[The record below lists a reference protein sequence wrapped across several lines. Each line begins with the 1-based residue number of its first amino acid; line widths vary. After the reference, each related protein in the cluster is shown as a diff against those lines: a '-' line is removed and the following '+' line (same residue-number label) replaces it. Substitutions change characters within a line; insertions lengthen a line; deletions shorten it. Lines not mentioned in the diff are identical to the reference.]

1 MKLIIVE
8 SPHKAKTISKYLGSG
23 YRVVASKGHVSDLPQ
38 KTMGVDVNNNFK
50 PQYIVNPDKQATID
64 MIKKDIEKC
73 DTVYLAADPDR
84 EGEAISWH
92 LANVCGI
99 TEKNVRIVF
108 NEISKKA
115 VQRALENPR
124 EINMGLVD
132 AQQARRVLDRLMGYE
147 LSPIIS
153 RQIKSGLS
161 AGRVQSVALKMVV
174 DREREIREFKP
185 QEYWTICAQLTK
197 AAKCKSE
204 KDKKNL
210 SFKCEFVDIDGKK
223 FKVTRKEDADSVIA
237 ASKAGK
243 WSVDGVKRAQS
254 FSKPA
259 PPFTTSTMQQ
269 DAISKLGFSASM
281 VTQIA
286 QRLYEG
292 VEVQGEGQIALVTY
306 IRSDSVRVSADAQK
320 EALEYIAQNYGKD
333 FCPPRPNIYAAG
345 AGAQDAHEAI
355 RPITLAR
362 TPESLKDKIPRS
374 DYKLYKLIYDR
385 FVASQMANA
394 VYDTLTVHI
403 VSQSDKN
410 YGYTLKGKVCVFKGF
425 TQAYQSSAEKDE
437 IAKELPNLNEG
448 DELNLKDVTGEQ
460 KFTKPPQ
467 RYTDGSFIKAMEE
480 NGIGRPSTFE
490 KTITVLYKRVY
501 IEKDG
506 KFMKPTELGELV
518 VDQLVKDFSEIMDTK
533 FTADME
539 KNLDKI
545 EEGNV
550 KWYEVIADFYG
561 DFHNKVLSVRTQ
573 SSRVKPKAEESDVV
587 CDKCGAKMVIRDSKF
602 GKFLACPNFPKCRNT
617 KSLSE
622 SVAKCPQC
630 GGDVYK
636 KISKKGAAFY
646 SCCNYPTCKFISWD
660 IPAPYFCPE
669 CKNTMKI
676 VANKT
681 SVKYVCTNRDCR
693 HSELIEG
700 EEATEENK
708 KQDGSKDKN
717 RR

>member
-1 MKLIIVE
+1 
-8 SPHKAKTISKYLGSG
+8 
-23 YRVVASKGHVSDLPQ
+23 
-38 KTMGVDVNNNFK
+38 
-50 PQYIVNPDKQATID
+50 
-64 MIKKDIEKC
+64 
-73 DTVYLAADPDR
+73 VYLAADPDR

-99 TEKNVRIVF
+99 TERNVRIVF

-115 VQRALENPR
+115 VLRALDNPR

-174 DREREIREFKP
+174 DREREIRDFKP
-185 QEYWTICAQLTK
+185 QEYWTINAQLV
-197 AAKCKSE
+197 
-204 KDKKNL
+204 KDKSSDKKKN
-210 SFKCEFVDIDGKK
+210 SFKCEFIDIDGKK
-223 FKVTRKEDADSVIA
+223 VKVTCKEQADEVIGG
-237 ASKAGK
+237 SKAGK
-243 WSVDGVKRAQS
+243 WLVDSVKRAQS

-292 VEVQGEGQIALVTY
+292 VEIQGEGQVALVTY
-306 IRSDSVRVSADAQK
+306 IRSDSVRVSTDAQR
-320 EALEYIAQNYGKD
+320 EALEFIDKNYGSD
-333 FCPPRPNIYAAG
+333 YCPKKPNVYATG
-345 AGAQDAHEAI
+345 SGAQDAHEAI

-362 TPESLKDKIPRS
+362 TPESLKDKLARN

-394 VYDTLTVHI
+394 EYDTLTVHI

-425 TQAYQSSAEKDE
+425 TQAYQSNTEKE
-437 IAKELPNLNEG
+437 ESSKELPNLNEG
-448 DELNLKDVTGEQ
+448 EELTLKDIAGEQ

-490 KTITVLYKRVY
+490 KTITVLYKRTY

-506 KFMKPTELGELV
+506 KFMKPTELGEIV
-518 VDQLVKDFSEIMDTK
+518 VDQLVKDFAQIMDTQ

-550 KWYEVIADFYG
+550 KWYEIIADFYG
-561 DFHNKVLSVRTQ
+561 DFHNKVLAVKYQGSK
-573 SSRVKPKAEESDVV
+573 VKPKAEESDVI
-587 CDKCGAKMVIRDSKF
+587 CDKCGAKMIIRDSKY

-622 SVAKCPQC
+622 AVAKCPQC

-636 KISKKGAAFY
+636 KVSKKGSAFF
-646 SCCNYPTCKFISWD
+646 SCGNYPTCKFISWD
-660 IPAPYFCPE
+660 LPAPYLCPD
-669 CKNTMKI
+669 CKSTMK
-676 VANKT
+676 VVDGKSGT
-681 SVKYVCTNRDCR
+681 RYVCTNRDCR
-693 HSELIEG
+693 HSEDV
-700 EEATEENK
+700 EE
-708 KQDGSKDKN
+708 
-717 RR
+717 

>member
-23 YRVVASKGHVSDLPQ
+23 YHVVASKGHVSDLPQ
-38 KTMGVDVNNNFK
+38 KTMGIDVNNNFK
-50 PQYIVNPDKQATID
+50 PEYIVSPDKQATID
-64 MIKKDIEKC
+64 MIKKEIEKC

-115 VQRALENPR
+115 VLKALDNPR

-174 DREREIREFKP
+174 DREREIRDFKP
-185 QEYWTICAQLTK
+185 QEYWTISAQLV
-197 AAKCKSE
+197 
-204 KDKKNL
+204 KDKTSASDKKKN
-210 SFKCEFVDIDGKK
+210 SFKCEFVDIDSKK
-223 FKVTRKEDADSVIA
+223 VKVTCKEQADEVIGG
-237 ASKAGK
+237 SKAGK
-243 WSVDGVKRAQS
+243 WLVDNVKRAQS

-292 VEVQGEGQIALVTY
+292 VEIEGEGQVALVTY
-306 IRSDSVRVSADAQK
+306 IRSDSVRVSADAQR
-320 EALEYIAQNYGKD
+320 EALEFIDKNYGKD
-333 FCPPRPNIYAAG
+333 YCPKKPNVYATG
-345 AGAQDAHEAI
+345 SGAQDAHEAI

-362 TPESLKDKIPRS
+362 TPESLKDKLARN

-425 TQAYQSSAEKDE
+425 TQAYQSNTEKE
-437 IAKELPNLNEG
+437 ENSKELPNLNEG
-448 DELNLKDVTGEQ
+448 EELTLKDIAGEQ

-490 KTITVLYKRVY
+490 KTITVLYKRTY

-506 KFMKPTELGELV
+506 KFMKPTELGEIV
-518 VDQLVKDFSEIMDTK
+518 VDQLVKDFTEIMDTQ

-545 EEGNV
+545 EEGNI
-550 KWYEVIADFYG
+550 KWYEVISDFYG
-561 DFHNKVLSVRTQ
+561 DFHNKVLAVRYQ
-573 SSRVKPKAEESDVV
+573 GNKVKPKAEESDVI
-587 CDKCGAKMVIRDSKF
+587 CDKCGARMIIRDSKY

-622 SVAKCPQC
+622 AVAVCPQC

-636 KISKKGAAFY
+636 KVSKKGANFF
-646 SCCNYPTCKFISWD
+646 SCNNYPTCKFISWD
-660 IPAPYFCPE
+660 LPAPYLCPD
-669 CKNTMKI
+669 CKNSMK
-676 VANKT
+676 VVYGK
-681 SVKYVCTNRDCR
+681 SGVKYVCTNRDCK
-693 HSELIEG
+693 HSEYVEDGKLPEVIKKSKEK
-700 EEATEENK
+700 NK
-708 KQDGSKDKN
+708 E
-717 RR
+717 

>member
-38 KTMGVDVNNNFK
+38 KTMGIDVKNNFK
-50 PQYIVNPDKQATID
+50 PEYVVSPDKQPVID
-64 MIKKDIEKC
+64 MIKKEISQC

-99 TEKNVRIVF
+99 TDKNVRIVF

-115 VQRALENPR
+115 VQAALQNPR

-153 RQIKSGLS
+153 HQVKGGRS

-174 DREREIREFKP
+174 DREREIRDFKP
-185 QEYWTICAQLTK
+185 QEYWTINAFLV
-197 AAKCKSE
+197 
-204 KDKKNL
+204 KDKKNSSL
-210 SFKCEFVDIDGKK
+210 KCEFVDIGGKK
-223 FKVTRKEDADSVIA
+223 CKVENKQTADSVIEG
-237 ASKAGK
+237 SKAGK
-243 WSVDGVKRAQS
+243 WIVDNVKRAKS

-269 DAISKLGFSASM
+269 DAISKLGMSASM

-292 VEVQGEGQIALVTY
+292 VEIPGEGQVALVTY
-306 IRSDSVRVSADAQK
+306 IRSDSVRVSEEAQR
-320 EALEYIAQNYGKD
+320 EALAFISENYGKD
-333 FCPPRPNIYAAG
+333 YCPKRPNVYATG

-355 RPITLAR
+355 RPITLAH
-362 TPESLKDKIPRS
+362 TPESLKDKLARN
-374 DYKLYKLIYDR
+374 DYRLYKLIYDR

-394 VYDTLTVHI
+394 EYDTLTVHI

-410 YGYTLKGKVCVFKGF
+410 YGYTLKGKVCTFKGF
-425 TQAYQSSAEKDE
+425 TSAYQSGDKEESS
-437 IAKELPNLNEG
+437 KELPNLNEG
-448 DELNLKDVTGEQ
+448 EELALKEIKGEQ

-467 RYTDGSFIKAMEE
+467 RFTDGSFIKAMEE

-490 KTITVLYKRVY
+490 KTITVLYKRTY

-518 VDQLVKDFSEIMDTK
+518 CDQLVKEFPDIMDTQ
-533 FTADME
+533 FTAHME
-539 KNLDKI
+539 NNLDKI
-545 EEGNV
+545 EEGNI
-550 KWYEVIADFYG
+550 KWYDVISDFYG
-561 DFHNKVLSVRTQ
+561 DFHSKVLEVKYHGNK
-573 SSRVKPKAEESDVV
+573 VKPKDEVTEII
-587 CDKCGAKMVIRDSKF
+587 CEKCGANMVIKDSKY

-617 KSLSE
+617 KPLGE
-622 SVAKCPQC
+622 AVAKCQLC
-630 GGDVYK
+630 KGDVVK
-636 KISKKGAAFY
+636 KISKKGATFF
-646 SCCNYPTCKFISWD
+646 SCNNYPECKFISWD
-660 IPAPYFCPE
+660 LPAPYLCPE
-669 CKNTMKI
+669 CNNTMKI
-676 VANKT
+676 VASHGAT
-681 SVKYVCTNRDCR
+681 RYVCTNKDCK
-693 HSELIEG
+693 HSENAPEQNKQG
-700 EEATEENK
+700 NDKEN
-708 KQDGSKDKN
+708 G
-717 RR
+717 

>member
-38 KTMGVDVNNNFK
+38 KSLGIDVKNNFK
-50 PQYIVNPDKQATID
+50 PEYVISEDKKSVIE
-64 MIKKDIEKC
+64 MIKKDIAKC

-99 TEKNVRIVF
+99 KDKKVRIVF

-115 VQRALENPR
+115 VQNALENPR

-153 RQIKSGLS
+153 HQIKSGLS

-174 DREREIREFKP
+174 DREREIRSFVP
-185 QEYWTICAQLTK
+185 QEYWTITAQLVK
-197 AAKCKSE
+197 DLSE
-204 KDKKNL
+204 NAT
-210 SFKCEFVDIDGKK
+210 SFKCEFVDIDNKK
-223 FKVTRKEDADSVIA
+223 VKVETKEVADRIIEG
-237 ASKAGK
+237 SKKGAWK
-243 WSVDGVKRAQS
+243 VDDVKRSQS
-254 FSKPA
+254 ISKPA

-281 VTQIA
+281 VTQTA
-286 QRLYEG
+286 QKLYEG
-292 VEVQGEGQIALVTY
+292 VEVEGEGQIALVTY
-306 IRSDSVRVSADAQK
+306 IRTDSVRVSDDAQR
-320 EALEYIAQNYGKD
+320 EALQFIQTNYGKNY
-333 FCPPRPNIYAAG
+333 CPVKPNVYATG

-355 RPITLAR
+355 RPITLER
-362 TPESLKDKIPRS
+362 TPESIKDKISRN

-385 FVASQMANA
+385 FVASQMAPA

-403 VSQSDKN
+403 VSESDRR
-410 YGYTLKGKVCVFKGF
+410 YGYTLKGKVCTFPGY
-425 TQAYQSSAEKDE
+425 TSAYQSNPDKDNS
-437 IAKELPNLNEG
+437 KELPNLNTGET
-448 DELNLKDVTGEQ
+448 LLLKDISGEQ

-490 KTITVLYKRVY
+490 KTITVLYKRTY

-506 KFMKPTELGELV
+506 KNMKPTELGELV
-518 VDQLVKDFSEIMDTK
+518 CEQLEKNFPEIMNTK

-539 KNLDKI
+539 NNLDKI
-545 EEGNV
+545 EEGNI
-550 KWYEVIADFYG
+550 KWYDVIADFYT
-561 DFHNKVLSVRTQ
+561 DFHNKVLEVKYQ
-573 SSRVKPKAEESDVV
+573 GKVKPKSEETDVI
-587 CDKCGAKMVIRDSKF
+587 CEKCGARMVVKDSKF

-617 KSLSE
+617 KPYGE
-622 SVAKCPQC
+622 AVAKCPQC
-630 GGDVYK
+630 GGGVAK
-636 KISKKGAAFY
+636 KFSKKGTEYY
-646 SCCNYPTCKFISWD
+646 SCLNYPDCKFISWD
-660 IPAPYFCPE
+660 LPAPYFCPE
-669 CKNTMKI
+669 CKSTMKI
-676 VANKT
+676 VKSKDST
-681 SVKYVCTNRDCR
+681 KYVCTNKSCR
-693 HSELIEG
+693 HTEIIE
-700 EEATEENK
+700 T
-708 KQDGSKDKN
+708 KN
-717 RR
+717 ES

>member
-23 YRVVASKGHVSDLPQ
+23 YHVVASKGHVSDLPQ
-38 KTMGVDVNNNFK
+38 KTMGIDVNNNFK
-50 PQYIVNPDKQATID
+50 PEYIVSPDKQATID
-64 MIKKDIEKC
+64 MIKKEIEKC

-115 VQRALENPR
+115 VLKALDNPR

-174 DREREIREFKP
+174 DREREIRDFKP
-185 QEYWTICAQLTK
+185 QEYWTISAQLV
-197 AAKCKSE
+197 
-204 KDKKNL
+204 KDKISAGDKKKN

-223 FKVTRKEDADSVIA
+223 VKVTCKEQADEVIGG
-237 ASKAGK
+237 SKAGK
-243 WSVDGVKRAQS
+243 WLVDNVKRAQS

-292 VEVQGEGQIALVTY
+292 VEIQGEGQVALVTY
-306 IRSDSVRVSADAQK
+306 IRSDSVRVSADAQR
-320 EALEYIAQNYGKD
+320 EALEFIDKNYGKD
-333 FCPPRPNIYAAG
+333 YCPKKPNVYATG
-345 AGAQDAHEAI
+345 SGAQDAHEAI

-362 TPESLKDKIPRS
+362 TPESLKDKLARN

-425 TQAYQSSAEKDE
+425 TQAYQSNTEKE
-437 IAKELPNLNEG
+437 ESSKELPNLNEG
-448 DELNLKDVTGEQ
+448 EELTLKDIAGEQ

-490 KTITVLYKRVY
+490 KTITVLYKRTY

-506 KFMKPTELGELV
+506 KFMKPTELGEIV
-518 VDQLVKDFSEIMDTK
+518 VDQLVKDFTEIMDTQ

-545 EEGNV
+545 EEGNI

-561 DFHNKVLSVRTQ
+561 DFHNKVIAVKYQ
-573 SSRVKPKAEESDVV
+573 GNKVKPKAEESDVI
-587 CDKCGAKMVIRDSKF
+587 CDKCGARMIIRDSKY

-622 SVAKCPQC
+622 AVAKCPQC

-636 KISKKGAAFY
+636 KVSKKGATFF
-646 SCCNYPTCKFISWD
+646 SCNNYPTCKFISWD
-660 IPAPYFCPE
+660 LPAPYLCPD
-669 CKNTMKI
+669 CKNTMK
-676 VANKT
+676 VVNGK
-681 SVKYVCTNRDCR
+681 SGVKYVCTNRDCK
-693 HSELIEG
+693 HSEDV
-700 EEATEENK
+700 EESKLPDVIKKSKEKNK
-708 KQDGSKDKN
+708 E
-717 RR
+717 

>member
-8 SPHKAKTISKYLGSG
+8 SPHKAKTISKYLGGG

-50 PQYIVNPDKQATID
+50 PEYIVNPDKKETIET
-64 MIKKDIEKC
+64 IKREIEKC

-92 LANVCGI
+92 IANVCGI
-99 TEKNVRIVF
+99 KDSNVRIVF

-115 VQRALENPR
+115 VQKALENPR

-153 RQIKSGLS
+153 RQIKNGLS

-174 DREREIREFKP
+174 DREREIRNFKP
-185 QEYWTICAQLTK
+185 QEYWTINAHLTK
-197 AAKCKSE
+197 DGAAGI

-210 SFKCEFVDIDGKK
+210 SFKSEFVDIDGKK
-223 FKVTRKEDADSVIA
+223 TKVTCKEQADQIIG
-237 ASKAGK
+237 ASKAGA
-243 WSVDGVKRAQS
+243 WSVDNVKRAQS
-254 FSKPA
+254 FSKPS

-269 DAISKLGFSASM
+269 DAISKLGFSASV

-292 VEVQGEGQIALVTY
+292 VEVQGEGQVALVTY
-306 IRSDSVRVSADAQK
+306 IRSDSVRVSADAQR
-320 EALEYIAQNYGKD
+320 EALDFIGDNYGKD
-333 FCPPRPNIYAAG
+333 YCPKKPNVYATG
-345 AGAQDAHEAI
+345 SGAQDAHEAI
-355 RPITLAR
+355 RPITLSR
-362 TPESLKDKIPRS
+362 TPESLKDKIPRN

-403 VSQSDKN
+403 VSQSDKK

-425 TQAYQSSAEKDE
+425 TQAYSSAEKE
-437 IAKELPNLNEG
+437 ESAKELPDLKEG
-448 DELNLKDVTGEQ
+448 DVLDLKDITGEQ

-490 KTITVLYKRVY
+490 KTITVLYKRTYV
-501 IEKDG
+501 EKEG
-506 KFMKPTELGELV
+506 KFMKPTELGEIV
-518 VDQLVKDFSEIMDTK
+518 VDQLVKNFSEIMDTQ

-545 EEGNV
+545 EEGNI

-561 DFHNKVLSVRTQ
+561 DFHKRVLEVKHQTGSL
-573 SSRVKPKAEESDVV
+573 KPKAEESDVI
-587 CDKCGAKMVIRDSKF
+587 CDKCGARMVIRDSKY

-622 SVAKCPQC
+622 AVAVCPMC

-636 KISKKGAAFY
+636 KVSKKGKDFF
-646 SCCNYPTCKFISWD
+646 SCNNYPTCKFISWD
-660 IPAPYFCPE
+660 LPAPRLCPQ
-669 CKNTMKI
+669 CKSIMK
-676 VANKT
+676 VWSGKNGT
-681 SVKYVCTNRDCR
+681 RYVCTNKECKY
-693 HSELIEG
+693 G
-700 EEATEENK
+700 ESVEEKDIPQVLKKENK
-708 KQDGSKDKN
+708 EKDKA
-717 RR
+717 

>member
-38 KTMGVDVNNNFK
+38 KTMGVDVKNNFK
-50 PQYIVNPDKQATID
+50 PEYIVSPDKQATID
-64 MIKKDIEKC
+64 AIKKDIEKC

-115 VQRALENPR
+115 VQKALDNPR

-153 RQIKSGLS
+153 RQIKNGLS
-161 AGRVQSVALKMVV
+161 AGRVQSVALKMAV
-174 DREREIREFKP
+174 DREREIRNFKP
-185 QEYWTICAQLTK
+185 QEYWTINAQLVKDKTE
-197 AAKCKSE
+197 S
-204 KDKKNL
+204 KDKKNQ
-210 SFKCEFVDIDGKK
+210 SFKCEFIDIDGKK
-223 FKVTRKEDADSVIA
+223 VKVTCKEQADQVIG
-237 ASKAGK
+237 ASKAGN
-243 WSVDGVKRAQS
+243 WLVDNVKRAQS

-292 VEVQGEGQIALVTY
+292 VEVQGEGQVALVTY

-320 EALEYIAQNYGKD
+320 EALEFIADNYGKEY
-333 FCPPRPNIYAAG
+333 CPKKPNVYATG
-345 AGAQDAHEAI
+345 SGAQDAHEAI
-355 RPITLAR
+355 RPITLSR
-362 TPESLKDKIPRS
+362 TPESLKDKLSRN

-403 VSQSDKN
+403 VSQSDKK

-425 TQAYQSSAEKDE
+425 SQAYQSNSEKE
-437 IAKELPNLNEG
+437 ESSKELPNLNEG
-448 DELNLKDVTGEQ
+448 EALELKDIKGEQ

-490 KTITVLYKRVY
+490 KTITVLYKRDY
-501 IEKDG
+501 IEKEG
-506 KFMKPTELGELV
+506 KFMKPTELGEIV
-518 VDQLVKDFSEIMDTK
+518 VDQLVKYFADIMDTK

-545 EEGNV
+545 EEGNI

-561 DFHNKVLSVRTQ
+561 DFHNKVLEVKYNGSK
-573 SSRVKPKAEESDVV
+573 VKPKAEESDVL
-587 CDKCGAKMVIRDSKF
+587 CDKCGARMIIRDSKY
-602 GKFLACPNFPKCRNT
+602 GRFLACPNFPKCRNT

-622 SVAKCPQC
+622 AVAKCPQC

-636 KISKKGAAFY
+636 KISKKGSPFF
-646 SCCNYPTCKFISWD
+646 SCNNYPTCKFISWD
-660 IPAPYFCPE
+660 LPAPYLCPD
-669 CKNTMKI
+669 CKSTMK
-676 VANKT
+676 VVSGKSGT
-681 SVKYVCTNRDCR
+681 KYVCTNRDCK
-693 HSELIEG
+693 HTETV
-700 EEATEENK
+700 EESALPEVL
-708 KQDGSKDKN
+708 QKDKEKN
-717 RR
+717 KQ

>member
-23 YRVVASKGHVSDLPQ
+23 YHVVASKGHVSDLPQ
-38 KTMGVDVNNNFK
+38 KTMGIDVNNNFK
-50 PQYIVNPDKQATID
+50 PEYIVSPDKQATID
-64 MIKKDIEKC
+64 MIKKEIEKC

-115 VQRALENPR
+115 VLKALDNPR

-174 DREREIREFKP
+174 DREREIRDFKP
-185 QEYWTICAQLTK
+185 QEYWTISAQLV
-197 AAKCKSE
+197 
-204 KDKKNL
+204 KDKTSASDKKKN

-223 FKVTRKEDADSVIA
+223 VKVTCKEQADEVIGG
-237 ASKAGK
+237 SKAGK
-243 WSVDGVKRAQS
+243 WLVDNVKRAQS

-292 VEVQGEGQIALVTY
+292 VEIEGEGQVALVTY
-306 IRSDSVRVSADAQK
+306 IRSDSVRVSADAQR
-320 EALEYIAQNYGKD
+320 EALEFIDKNYGKD
-333 FCPPRPNIYAAG
+333 YCPKKPNVYATG
-345 AGAQDAHEAI
+345 SGAQDAHEAI

-362 TPESLKDKIPRS
+362 TPESLKDKLARN

-403 VSQSDKN
+403 VSKSDKN
-410 YGYTLKGKVCVFKGF
+410 YCYTLKGKVCVFK
-425 TQAYQSSAEKDE
+425 
-437 IAKELPNLNEG
+437 
-448 DELNLKDVTGEQ
+448 
-460 KFTKPPQ
+460 
-467 RYTDGSFIKAMEE
+467 
-480 NGIGRPSTFE
+480 
-490 KTITVLYKRVY
+490 
-501 IEKDG
+501 
-506 KFMKPTELGELV
+506 
-518 VDQLVKDFSEIMDTK
+518 
-533 FTADME
+533 
-539 KNLDKI
+539 
-545 EEGNV
+545 
-550 KWYEVIADFYG
+550 
-561 DFHNKVLSVRTQ
+561 
-573 SSRVKPKAEESDVV
+573 
-587 CDKCGAKMVIRDSKF
+587 
-602 GKFLACPNFPKCRNT
+602 
-617 KSLSE
+617 
-622 SVAKCPQC
+622 
-630 GGDVYK
+630 
-636 KISKKGAAFY
+636 
-646 SCCNYPTCKFISWD
+646 
-660 IPAPYFCPE
+660 
-669 CKNTMKI
+669 
-676 VANKT
+676 
-681 SVKYVCTNRDCR
+681 
-693 HSELIEG
+693 
-700 EEATEENK
+700 
-708 KQDGSKDKN
+708 
-717 RR
+717 

>member
-38 KTMGVDVNNNFK
+38 KTMGVDVKNNFK
-50 PQYIVNPDKQATID
+50 PEYIVSPDKQATID
-64 MIKKDIEKC
+64 AIKKDIEKC

-115 VQRALENPR
+115 VQKALDNPR

-153 RQIKSGLS
+153 RQIKNGLS
-161 AGRVQSVALKMVV
+161 AGRVQSVALKMAV
-174 DREREIREFKP
+174 DREREIRNFKP
-185 QEYWTICAQLTK
+185 QEYWTINAQLVKDKTE
-197 AAKCKSE
+197 S
-204 KDKKNL
+204 KDKKNQ
-210 SFKCEFVDIDGKK
+210 SFKCEFIDIDGKK
-223 FKVTRKEDADSVIA
+223 VKVTCKEQADQVIG
-237 ASKAGK
+237 ASKAGN
-243 WSVDGVKRAQS
+243 WLVDNVKRAQS

-292 VEVQGEGQIALVTY
+292 VEVQGEGQVALVTY

-320 EALEYIAQNYGKD
+320 EALEFIADNYGKEY
-333 FCPPRPNIYAAG
+333 CPKKPNVYATG
-345 AGAQDAHEAI
+345 SGAQDAHEAI
-355 RPITLAR
+355 RPITLSR
-362 TPESLKDKIPRS
+362 TPESLKDKLSRN

-403 VSQSDKN
+403 VSQSDKK

-425 TQAYQSSAEKDE
+425 SQAYQSNSEKE
-437 IAKELPNLNEG
+437 ESSKELPNLNEG
-448 DELNLKDVTGEQ
+448 EALELKDIKGEQ

-490 KTITVLYKRVY
+490 KTITVLYKRDY
-501 IEKDG
+501 IEKEG
-506 KFMKPTELGELV
+506 KFMKPTELGEIV
-518 VDQLVKDFSEIMDTK
+518 VDQLVKYFADIMDTK

-545 EEGNV
+545 EEGNI

-561 DFHNKVLSVRTQ
+561 DFHNKVLEVKYNGSK
-573 SSRVKPKAEESDVV
+573 VKPKAEESDVL
-587 CDKCGAKMVIRDSKF
+587 CDKCGARMIIRDSKY
-602 GKFLACPNFPKCRNT
+602 GRFLACPNFPKCRNT

-622 SVAKCPQC
+622 AVAKCPQC

-636 KISKKGAAFY
+636 KISKKGSPFF
-646 SCCNYPTCKFISWD
+646 SCNNYPTCKFISWD
-660 IPAPYFCPE
+660 LPAPYLCPD
-669 CKNTMKI
+669 CKSTMK
-676 VANKT
+676 VVGGKSGT
-681 SVKYVCTNRDCR
+681 KYVCTNRDCK
-693 HSELIEG
+693 HTETV
-700 EEATEENK
+700 EESALPEVL
-708 KQDGSKDKN
+708 QKDKEKN
-717 RR
+717 KQ

>member
-23 YRVVASKGHVSDLPQ
+23 YHVVASKGHVSDLPQ
-38 KTMGVDVNNNFK
+38 KTMGIDVNNNFK
-50 PQYIVNPDKQATID
+50 PEYIVSPDKQATID
-64 MIKKDIEKC
+64 MIKKEIEKC

-92 LANVCGI
+92 LANVCDI
-99 TEKNVRIVF
+99 TDKNVRIVF

-115 VQRALENPR
+115 VLKALDNPR

-147 LSPIIS
+147 LSPILS

-174 DREREIREFKP
+174 DREREIRNFKP
-185 QEYWTICAQLTK
+185 QEYWTINAQLV
-197 AAKCKSE
+197 
-204 KDKKNL
+204 KDKTAVGDKKKN
-210 SFKCEFVDIDGKK
+210 SFKCEFVDIDNKK
-223 FKVTRKEDADSVIA
+223 VKVTCKEQADEVIGG
-237 ASKAGK
+237 SKTGK
-243 WSVDGVKRAQS
+243 WVVDGVKRASS

-292 VEVQGEGQIALVTY
+292 VEIEGEGHVALVTY
-306 IRSDSVRVSADAQK
+306 IRSDSVRVSAEAQR
-320 EALEYIAQNYGKD
+320 EALDFIAQNYGSD
-333 FCPPRPNIYAAG
+333 YCPKKPNVYATG

-355 RPITLAR
+355 RPITLSR
-362 TPESLKDKIPRS
+362 TPESLKDKLARN

-394 VYDTLTVHI
+394 EYDTLTVHI
-403 VSQSDKN
+403 VSQSDKK
-410 YGYTLKGKVCVFKGF
+410 YGYTLKGRVCVFKGF
-425 TQAYQSSAEKDE
+425 TQAYQSNTEKE
-437 IAKELPNLNEG
+437 ENSKELPNLNEG
-448 DELNLKDVTGEQ
+448 EELTLKDIAGEQ

-490 KTITVLYKRVY
+490 KTITVLYKRTY
-501 IEKDG
+501 IEKEG
-506 KFMKPTELGELV
+506 KFMKPTELGEIV
-518 VDQLVKDFSEIMDTK
+518 VDQLVKDFSDIMDTQ

-545 EEGNV
+545 EEGNI

-561 DFHNKVLSVRTQ
+561 GFHNKVLEVRHQ
-573 SSRVKPKAEESDVV
+573 GSKVKPKAEESDVI
-587 CDKCGAKMVIRDSKF
+587 CDKCGARMIIRDSKY

-622 SVAKCPQC
+622 PVAKCPQC

-636 KISKKGAAFY
+636 KISKKGATFF
-646 SCCNYPTCKFISWD
+646 SCNNYPTCKFISWD
-660 IPAPYFCPE
+660 LPAPYLCPD
-669 CKNTMKI
+669 CKSNMKAVI
-676 VANKT
+676 GKSGVR
-681 SVKYVCTNRDCR
+681 YICTNKECG
-693 HSELIEG
+693 HSESV
-700 EEATEENK
+700 EESKVPQVILKNK
-708 KQDGSKDKN
+708 ESQKS
-717 RR
+717 

>member
-38 KTMGVDVNNNFK
+38 KTMGVDVKNNFK
-50 PQYIVNPDKQATID
+50 PEYIVSPDKQATID
-64 MIKKDIEKC
+64 AIKKDIEKC

-115 VQRALENPR
+115 VQKALDNPR

-153 RQIKSGLS
+153 RQIKNGLS
-161 AGRVQSVALKMVV
+161 AGRVQSVALKMAV
-174 DREREIREFKP
+174 DREREIRNFKP
-185 QEYWTICAQLTK
+185 QEYWTINAQLVKDKTE
-197 AAKCKSE
+197 S
-204 KDKKNL
+204 KDKKNQ
-210 SFKCEFVDIDGKK
+210 SFKCEFIDIDGKK
-223 FKVTRKEDADSVIA
+223 VKVTCKEQADQVIG
-237 ASKAGK
+237 ASKAGN
-243 WSVDGVKRAQS
+243 WLVDNVKRAQS

-292 VEVQGEGQIALVTY
+292 VDVQGEGQVALVTY

-320 EALEYIAQNYGKD
+320 EALEFIADNYGKEY
-333 FCPPRPNIYAAG
+333 CPKKPNVYATG
-345 AGAQDAHEAI
+345 SGAQDAHEAI
-355 RPITLAR
+355 RPITLSR
-362 TPESLKDKIPRS
+362 TPESLKDKLSRN

-403 VSQSDKN
+403 VSQSDKK

-425 TQAYQSSAEKDE
+425 SQAYQSNSEKE
-437 IAKELPNLNEG
+437 ESSKELPNLNEG
-448 DELNLKDVTGEQ
+448 EALELKDIKGEQ

-490 KTITVLYKRVY
+490 KTITVLYKRDY
-501 IEKDG
+501 IEKEG
-506 KFMKPTELGELV
+506 KFMKPTELGEIV
-518 VDQLVKDFSEIMDTK
+518 VDQLVKYFADIMDTK

-545 EEGNV
+545 EEGNI

-561 DFHNKVLSVRTQ
+561 DFHNKVLEVKYNGSK
-573 SSRVKPKAEESDVV
+573 VKPKAEESDVL
-587 CDKCGAKMVIRDSKF
+587 CDKCGARMIIRDSKY
-602 GKFLACPNFPKCRNT
+602 GRFLACPNFPKCRNT

-622 SVAKCPQC
+622 AVAKCPQC

-636 KISKKGAAFY
+636 KISKKGSPFF
-646 SCCNYPTCKFISWD
+646 SCNNYPTCKFISWD
-660 IPAPYFCPE
+660 LPAPYLCPD
-669 CKNTMKI
+669 CKSTMK
-676 VANKT
+676 VVGGKSGT
-681 SVKYVCTNRDCR
+681 KYVCTNRDCK
-693 HSELIEG
+693 HTETV
-700 EEATEENK
+700 EESALPEVL
-708 KQDGSKDKN
+708 QKDKEKN
-717 RR
+717 KQ

>member
-23 YRVVASKGHVSDLPQ
+23 YKVVASKGHVSDLPQ
-38 KTMGVDVNNNFK
+38 KSLGIDVKNNFK
-50 PQYIVNPDKQATID
+50 PEYVISEEKKSTIE
-64 MIKKDIEKC
+64 MIKKDIAKC

-99 TEKNVRIVF
+99 KDKKVRIVF

-115 VQRALENPR
+115 VQKALENPR

-153 RQIKSGLS
+153 HQIKSGLS

-174 DREREIREFKP
+174 DKEREIRSFVP
-185 QEYWTICAQLTK
+185 QEYWTITAQLV
-197 AAKCKSE
+197 
-204 KDKKNL
+204 KDESANAN
-210 SFKCEFVDIDGKK
+210 SFKCEFVDIDNKK
-223 FKVTRKEDADSVIA
+223 LKVENKETADQVIEG
-237 ASKAGK
+237 SKKGVWK
-243 WSVDGVKRAQS
+243 VDDVKRAQS
-254 FSKPA
+254 VSKPA

-281 VTQIA
+281 VTQTA
-286 QRLYEG
+286 QKLYEG
-292 VEVQGEGQIALVTY
+292 VEVDGEGQIALVTY
-306 IRSDSVRVSADAQK
+306 IRTDSVRVSEDAQR
-320 EALEYIAQNYGKD
+320 EALSFIEANYGKD
-333 FCPPRPNIYAAG
+333 YCPAKPNVYATG

-355 RPITLAR
+355 RPITLER
-362 TPESLKDKIPRS
+362 TPESLKDKISRN

-410 YGYTLKGKVCVFKGF
+410 YGYTLKGKVCAFPGY
-425 TQAYQSSAEKDE
+425 TSAYQSNPDKENT
-437 IAKELPNLNEG
+437 KELPNLQTGE
-448 DELNLKDVTGEQ
+448 ELILKDIAGEQ

-490 KTITVLYKRVY
+490 KTITVLYKRTY

-506 KFMKPTELGELV
+506 KNMKPTELGELV
-518 VDQLVKDFSEIMDTK
+518 CDQLVKNFPEIMNTK

-539 KNLDKI
+539 NNLDKI
-545 EEGNV
+545 EEGNT
-550 KWYEVIADFYG
+550 KWYDVIADFYT
-561 DFHNKVLSVRTQ
+561 DFHNKVMEVKYQ
-573 SSRVKPKAEESDVV
+573 GKVKPKSEETDVI
-587 CDKCGAKMVIRDSKF
+587 CEKCGAHMVVKDSKF

-617 KSLSE
+617 KPYGE
-622 SVAKCPQC
+622 AVAKCPQC
-630 GGDVYK
+630 GGGVAK
-636 KISKKGAAFY
+636 KFSKKGTEYY
-646 SCCNYPTCKFISWD
+646 SCMNYPDCKFISWD

-669 CKNTMKI
+669 CKSTMKI
-676 VANKT
+676 VKT
-681 SVKYVCTNRDCR
+681 KDSTKYVCTNKSCR
-693 HSELIEG
+693 HTEVIE
-700 EEATEENK
+700 EKHE
-708 KQDGSKDKN
+708 S
-717 RR
+717 

>member
-38 KTMGVDVNNNFK
+38 KTMGVDVKNNFK
-50 PQYIVNPDKQATID
+50 PEYIVSPDKQATID
-64 MIKKDIEKC
+64 AIKKDIEKC

-115 VQRALENPR
+115 VQKALDNPR

-153 RQIKSGLS
+153 RQIKNGLS
-161 AGRVQSVALKMVV
+161 AGRVQSVALKMAV
-174 DREREIREFKP
+174 DREREIRNFKP
-185 QEYWTICAQLTK
+185 QEYWTINAQLVKDKTE
-197 AAKCKSE
+197 S
-204 KDKKNL
+204 KDKKNQ
-210 SFKCEFVDIDGKK
+210 SFKCEFIDIDGKK
-223 FKVTRKEDADSVIA
+223 VKVTCKEQADQVIG
-237 ASKAGK
+237 ASKAGN
-243 WSVDGVKRAQS
+243 WLVDNVKRAQS

-292 VEVQGEGQIALVTY
+292 VDVQGEGQVALVTY

-320 EALEYIAQNYGKD
+320 EALEFIADNYGKEY
-333 FCPPRPNIYAAG
+333 CPKKPNVYATG
-345 AGAQDAHEAI
+345 SGAQDAHEAI
-355 RPITLAR
+355 RPITLSR
-362 TPESLKDKIPRS
+362 TPESLKDKLSRN

-403 VSQSDKN
+403 VSQSDKK

-425 TQAYQSSAEKDE
+425 SQAYQSNSEKE
-437 IAKELPNLNEG
+437 ESSKELPNLNEG
-448 DELNLKDVTGEQ
+448 EALELKDIKGEQ

-490 KTITVLYKRVY
+490 KTITVLYKRDY
-501 IEKDG
+501 IEKEG
-506 KFMKPTELGELV
+506 KFMKPTELGEIV
-518 VDQLVKDFSEIMDTK
+518 VDQLVKYFADIMDTK

-545 EEGNV
+545 EEGNI

-561 DFHNKVLSVRTQ
+561 DFHNKVLEVKYNGSK
-573 SSRVKPKAEESDVV
+573 VKPKAEESDVL
-587 CDKCGAKMVIRDSKF
+587 CDKCGARMIIRDSKY
-602 GKFLACPNFPKCRNT
+602 GRFLACPNFPKCRNT

-622 SVAKCPQC
+622 AVAKCPQC

-636 KISKKGAAFY
+636 KISKKGSPFF
-646 SCCNYPTCKFISWD
+646 SCNNYPTCKFISWD
-660 IPAPYFCPE
+660 LPAPYLCPD
-669 CKNTMKI
+669 CKSTMK
-676 VANKT
+676 VVSGKSGT
-681 SVKYVCTNRDCR
+681 KYVCTNRDCK
-693 HSELIEG
+693 HTETV
-700 EEATEENK
+700 EESALPEVL
-708 KQDGSKDKN
+708 QKDKEKN
-717 RR
+717 KQ